1 MASCAQLGLNDC
13 SDVGNDCAM
22 DFDAW
27 GAAADFAARSS
38 NRVRGSGDGGH
49 AAVDDETSWLW
60 ARDKGVAHV
69 AALVARQWEVRRF
82 LVSTELLP
90 PAAAHHDSAA
100 SGHWSRA
107 HQSTQDL
114 H

>member
-13 SDVGNDCAM
+13 SDGDIDAVDDDDDDGNDGAM

-38 NRVRGSGDGGH
+38 DGVRGSGDGGH
-49 AAVDDETSWLW
+49 AAVDDDTAWLW

-82 LVSTELLP
+82 LVSTELRAPSLSQ
-90 PAAAHHDSAA
+90 PAAS
-100 SGHWSRA
+100 SS
-107 HQSTQDL
+107 S
-114 H
+114 